1 MPWGLPWWAWFLIC
15 CGICGL
21 CALCLGPLGILPG
34 MGGKKKSKAPVESVT
49 TYEVVDV
56 PDDTATA
63 GYATGATAYTTT
75 PAYTTGYTTTPG
87 YY

>member
-1 MPWGLPWWAWFLIC
+1 
-15 CGICGL
+15 
-21 CALCLGPLGILPG
+21 

-56 PDDTATA
+56 PDDTATT
-63 GYATGATAYTTT
+63 GYATGATGYNTSYATT

-87 YY
+87 YATGMY

>member
-1 MPWGLPWWAWFLIC
+1 
-15 CGICGL
+15 
-21 CALCLGPLGILPG
+21 

-56 PDDTATA
+56 PDDTATT
-63 GYATGATAYTTT
+63 GLATGYNTGYTTT

-87 YY
+87 YSTGMY